1 MPDQIDQTG
10 SRAHAVWHR
19 WLAGLAQAVRFFSRL
34 PVPRLRFETA
44 AHSAPDFKFLVPV
57 VPLAGLAIGL
67 LPAFSLAIAMTLGLG
82 PFVSATFAVASLT
95 LITGGLHEDGLAD
108 TFDSF
113 GGATRERRLEIMRD
127 SRIGSFGASALIL
140 CFALR
145 IGALAAIADHS
156 DALQASLA
164 VLIAA
169 SLSRTASLM
178 PLSFLAPARADGAA
192 HAVGRPSR
200 EAFWIAAALAAACA
214 LILGLVAK
222 YPTSAITL
230 MTALA
235 LAAGW
240 GMTRFSARHL
250 GGHTGDIAGATQQL
264 AEIAALIGLLIALG

>member
-1 MPDQIDQTG
+1 
-10 SRAHAVWHR
+10 
-19 WLAGLAQAVRFFSRL
+19 
-34 PVPRLRFETA
+34 
-44 AHSAPDFKFLVPV
+44 
-57 VPLAGLAIGL
+57 
-67 LPAFSLAIAMTLGLG
+67 MTLGLG

-145 IGALAAIADHS
+145 IGALAAIADHG

-214 LILGLVAK
+214 LIIGLVANIR
-222 YPTSAITL
+222 PLPSL
-230 MTALA
+230 
-235 LAAGW
+235 
-240 GMTRFSARHL
+240 S
-250 GGHTGDIAGATQQL
+250 
-264 AEIAALIGLLIALG
+264 